1 MGLNGDMATAF
12 MLFFIKSKIDFQILT
27 IIFRGC
33 QKKVVIL
40 HQIGCA
46 LAREIYFLCIRFALF
61 LHKIGCASI

>member
-1 MGLNGDMATAF
+1 MGLNGDMATDF

-27 IIFRGC
+27 KIFRGC

-40 HQIGCA
+40 HQIGSA
-46 LAREIYFLCIRFALF
+46 LTREICFLCIRFTLL

>member
-27 IIFRGC
+27 RIFRGC

-40 HQIGCA
+40 HKIGSA
-46 LAREIYFLCIRFALF
+46 LAREICFLCIRFALL
-61 LHKIGCASI
+61 LH